1 MIRHRPLPVLTI
13 VLKRIAKS
21 GNSRLTG
28 CHNNKG
34 KAVRY
39 LGFAVTFVALSSLAA
54 HAADITVYSPGIVNG
69 PLKTL
74 AAAWTAETGNKVT
87 FAGNNVGRIRTAVA
101 KDDPGDVVVAPTGDF
116 ADFAPKLKPGSE
128 RALGRIRFGV
138 VVKAGGAHPDISTH
152 EKFVA
157 FAKKSGVLAYA
168 DPKVG
173 SLTGGMVE
181 EMLKRP
187 EFAGVEARPI
197 KGMIGDAIVRGDA
210 EFGGGAITEELMA
223 KDAEIVGPFP
233 DDLGLHVDVSAAVL
247 KVSAAPDDAQAFLRY
262 VTRPEAA
269 AVWKAGGIVQP

>member
-1 MIRHRPLPVLTI
+1 MRH
-13 VLKRIAKS
+13 
-21 GNSRLTG
+21 
-28 CHNNKG
+28 
-34 KAVRY
+34 
-39 LGFAVTFVALSSLAA
+39 LGLAAAFIALSSWGAC
-54 HAADITVYSPGIVNG
+54 AADITVYSPGIVNG

-87 FAGNNVGRIRTAVA
+87 FAGNNVGRIRTAVSIDA
-101 KDDPGDVVVAPTGDF
+101 PGDVVVAPTGDF
-116 ADFAPKLKPGSE
+116 VDFAPKLKPGSE
-128 RALGRIRFGV
+128 RPLGRIIFGI

-157 FAKKSGVLAYA
+157 FTKRAGVLAFA

-187 EFAGVEARPI
+187 EFAGVEPRPI

-223 KDAEIVGPFP
+223 KGAEVVGPFP
-233 DDLGLHVDVSAAVL
+233 DELGLHVDMSAAVL
-247 KVSAAPDDAQAFLRY
+247 NVSAAPGDAEAFLRY
-262 VTRPEAA
+262 VTRPESAA
-269 AVWKAGGIVQP
+269 LWKAGGVVETPQK